1 LGGFFWPQSASLH
14 TNKHNAHTI
23 ASEKF
28 NVGIRELFALDNG
41 VCAPYIWSMNYTNTL
56 VVKLPPTLSDA
67 LAIAAEKALMT
78 KSEYVRQA
86 IIEKLKQSQD

>member
-1 LGGFFWPQSASLH
+1 LGGFFRPQSASLH

-28 NVGIRELFALDNG
+28 NVGIRELFALDSGMG
-41 VCAPYIWSMNYTNTL
+41 VLYIRCMNYTNTL
-56 VVKLPPTLSDA
+56 VVKLPLTLSDA
-67 LAIAAEKALMT
+67 LAIAAEKAMMT

-86 IIEKLKQSQD
+86 IIEKLKQGK

>member
-1 LGGFFWPQSASLH
+1 LLH

-28 NVGIRELFALDNG
+28 NVGIRELFALDSG
-41 VCAPYIWSMNYTNTL
+41 VGARYIRCMNYTNTL
-56 VVKLPPTLSDA
+56 VVKLPLTLSDA

-86 IIEKLKQSQD
+86 IIEKLKQGK